1 MVEAPLRCC
10 SWYVLEQLYS
20 SANAATGLTPFS
32 PDLVP
37 DPAPRRGVDVA
48 KPGNRKEGEEE
59 DTVLMGST
67 AEFDIHSARN
77 STAVRGLT
85 TDVAGKAKREGEEE
99 DLMMMDTF
107 DPLSHP
113 R

>member
-1 MVEAPLRCC
+1 
-10 SWYVLEQLYS
+10 
-20 SANAATGLTPFS
+20 
-32 PDLVP
+32 
-37 DPAPRRGVDVA
+37 
-48 KPGNRKEGEEE
+48 
-59 DTVLMGST
+59 MGST